1 MNSTFIHT
9 TLKWQ
14 CHLALYNAFFFSISW
29 YHFTTKLHLYPYQL
43 NVWPLF
49 HWFLLL
55 IFCTYTSRILTLHCH
70 LINRWFWLISFR
82 KTSQYLCLNV
92 VAVQAKMR
100 RILISFM
107 KSFKTISSVC
117 YLQFANCVWFHFF
130 LCFLVLTCDCLFVCL
145 FSKVRMMISLVPLD
159 QWERGKEK
167 KIIISFFMFY
177 CLIQL

>member
-14 CHLALYNAFFFSISW
+14 CHLALYNAFFFLYHGIISLQNCIYIHISW
-29 YHFTTKLHLYPYQL
+29 MCDLYSTGFYC
-43 NVWPLF
+43 WYF
-49 HWFLLL
+49 AH
-55 IFCTYTSRILTLHCH
+55 YTSRILTLHCH

-82 KTSQYLCLNV
+82 KTSQYLYLNV

-167 KIIISFFMFY
+167 KIISFFMFY